1 MNWFNNLSIQVKLLA
16 GFGAVL
22 LLTGIVAAV
31 GILRL
36 AELADRSNEAYTF
49 DTLGLQYANQVNRN
63 MIGSGRDQQTAILN
77 AMDPAKRDAAIAS
90 SLAQME
96 AAKQAM
102 ADYHIA
108 FESAEDEEHW
118 LLVEG
123 MVNDVVAGRTALFE
137 QLTAGNVTGAT
148 EAAGSLGPV
157 IAEMNAEID
166 ATIAH
171 KLEMAAHAAETNES
185 AAASAR
191 TLVLVVTC
199 VAIALG
205 LAMAIWLARRVKGDV
220 NTVRSRLESLQQH
233 CLTQLEA
240 AMTGMAA
247 GDLTLDVTP
256 VTQKI
261 PNPGKDELGLMAATT
276 NDIIDKMVRTIGA
289 YKTARTNLNEIV
301 SGVQV
306 SANSIL
312 VASDQLQEAS
322 DQMAAATGQIATAI
336 NEVTRSAVSLAGLSQ
351 DSAKEI
357 EGVAAG
363 SRQLA
368 AAAVSNSTSANESSG
383 EASQMH
389 ERISAVA
396 TASEDVARSAEE
408 SRVAA
413 LAGQEAVQQAVGAME
428 SIASAVA
435 TASRTVNQL
444 GAYGEQIGDIVKA
457 IDEIAAQTNLL
468 ALNAAIEAARA
479 GEQGRGFAVV
489 AENVRELAE
498 RSSEST
504 KEIADLIAKVRAGT
518 EEAVEAMGIG
528 VKDVEQGREITAQAG
543 SALESI
549 IGSVQQSA
557 LRMQKIASDVTDL
570 AGGATR
576 IVTAAET
583 IASLAGESAGG
594 AQTMVEGTTRVSE
607 AILQVS
613 ATSEETSAS
622 AEEVSASTE
631 ELSAQ
636 SEELAA
642 TASQMKDLA
651 GQLNRAAARFTLDP
665 SLVQ

>member
-16 GFGAVL
+16 AFGAVL
-22 LLTGIVAAV
+22 VLTGIVAAV

-36 AELADRSNEAYTF
+36 SELADRSADAYTL

-63 MIGSGRDQQTAILN
+63 MIGSGRDQQTALLN
-77 AMDPAKRDAAIAS
+77 AADPERRDAAIAS
-90 SLAQME
+90 SMAQVE
-96 AAKQAM
+96 TAREAM
-102 ADYHIA
+102 ANYHIA
-108 FESAEDEEHW
+108 FESAEDEAHW
-118 LLVEG
+118 LTVEG
-123 MVNDVVAGRTALFE
+123 MVNEVAERRAALFE
-137 QLTAGNVTGAT
+137 QLRAGDVAAATA
-148 EAAGSLGPV
+148 AAAELGPV
-157 IAEMNAEID
+157 IAEMNTEVD

-171 KLEMAAHAAETNES
+171 KLEMAQHAAEANET

-191 TLVLVVTC
+191 TLVLVVTG
-199 VAIALG
+199 VAVALG
-205 LAMAIWLARRVKGDV
+205 LATAFWISRRIKSDV
-220 NTVRSRLESLQQH
+220 NVVRGRLESLQQN
-233 CLTQLEA
+233 CLTQLET
-240 AMTGMAA
+240 AMAGMAA

-256 VTQKI
+256 VTPKI
-261 PNPGKDELGLMAATT
+261 PNPGKDELGQMAATT
-276 NDIIDKMVRTIGA
+276 NDIVDKMVRTIGA
-289 YKTARTNLNEIV
+289 YKTARINLNEIV
-301 SGVQV
+301 NGVQV

-368 AAAVSNSTSANESSG
+368 AAAVANSSSATESSG

-396 TASEDVARSAEE
+396 AASEDVARSAEE

-413 LAGQEAVQQAVGAME
+413 FAGQEAVQQAVGAME
-428 SIASAVA
+428 SIAAAVA
-435 TASRTVNQL
+435 TASQTVNQL

-518 EEAVEAMGIG
+518 EEAVEAMGVG
-528 VKDVEQGREITAQAG
+528 VKDVEQGREITTQAG
-543 SALESI
+543 AALESI

-557 LRMQKIASDVTDL
+557 LRMQRIATDVTDL
-570 AGGATR
+570 ASGATR
-576 IVTAAET
+576 IVSAAET
-583 IASLAGESAGG
+583 IASLAGESASG
-594 AQTMVEGTTRVSE
+594 AQTMVDGTSRVAE
-607 AILQVS
+607 AIMQVS

-642 TASQMKDLA
+642 TANQMKDLA
-651 GQLNRAAARFTLDP
+651 GQLNQAAARFKLDS